1 MTALYCRG
9 HRKTP
14 LVTMRAPAPWVQYL
28 RATAIP
34 VVAMRITRDGIPLI
48 VLNTAGRPEVSD
60 LFRVQ
65 AHVGQ
70 GEATSVWHFAYLHE
84 HQLHRAWLVVRIT
97 DPVEVELVIE
107 FNLDEATMWAVID
120 AAQRSGTI
128 WLINNEGWC
137 PGQPFADIRIATPP
151 LPS

>member
-1 MTALYCRG
+1 MAHAPVDARIRALIQ
-9 HRKTP
+9 H
-14 LVTMRAPAPWVQYL
+14 L

-34 VVAMRITRDGIPLI
+34 LVATHITRDGMPVI
-48 VLNTAGRPEVSD
+48 VLNTSGRPEVSD

-65 AHVGQ
+65 AHVGH

-84 HQLHRAWLVVRIT
+84 HQLRCAWLVVGIT

-107 FNLDEATMWAVID
+107 FNLDDAMMWAVID
-120 AAQRSGTI
+120 AAERSGKV
-128 WLINNEGWC
+128 WLINNAGWR
-137 PGQPFADIRIATPP
+137 PGQPFAGIELVTPP

>member
-1 MTALYCRG
+1 MPRTRDDAHTHALVR
-9 HRKTP
+9 HF
-14 LVTMRAPAPWVQYL
+14 

-34 VVAMRITRDGIPLI
+34 LVPTWITRDGIPLI

-84 HQLHRAWLVVRIT
+84 HRLRCGWLVVGIT

-107 FNLDEATMWAVID
+107 FNLDDATLWAVID
-120 AAQRSGTI
+120 AAERSGTI
-128 WLINNEGWC
+128 WLIDNEEWR
-137 PGQPFADIRIATPP
+137 PGLPVAGIQIATPP
-151 LPS
+151 LPG